1 MNIAL
6 FSDSYLPT
14 KSGVVTVVI
23 QLKKILQQ
31 MGHHVVIVTV
41 SDRGLRHSNSDD
53 PDILRIRS
61 IPSPV
66 GDNQYLAIPTREK
79 IIEFCR
85 SHKVEIIHSHTE
97 FFIGHAAKVVG
108 KKLKIPVIASTHTMW
123 EDYYRYYFSFGR
135 LIPHKMIRKTV
146 KNLYKKFYAFV
157 NVSQKAKDYFKEPF
171 MHPKTPCA
179 IIPNAID
186 SSKFSEQ
193 EFTDKEKRQLK
204 KSLGIGKNDKI
215 VLYVGRIVEEKRLV
229 ELLDVMIRI
238 VRAKP
243 DVKMIFVGAGAAL
256 DILQKTV
263 EEEKLEGS
271 IIFTGFVDWHK
282 VYQYYSIGD
291 VFVTASLSEMHSMT
305 ILEAL
310 SLGLPCVCRRD
321 TSFYDTIFPGEDG
334 FFAETDEDMDGYI
347 CRLLDDPE
355 LCKKMGQN
363 ASEVAKRF
371 TLELHGLR
379 TVAFYKA
386 VLDRFPKKISSKEL
400 QKAVDSVM
408 TVK

>member
-23 QLKKILQQ
+23 QLKKILQD

-41 SDRGLRHSNSDD
+41 SDRGLRHSNTED

-85 SHKVEIIHSHTE
+85 IHKVEIIHSHTE
-97 FFIGHAAKVVG
+97 FLIGHAAKVVG
-108 KKLKIPVIASTHTMW
+108 RKLKIPVIASTHTMW

-146 KNLYKKFYAFV
+146 KNLYKKFYAFI
-157 NVSQKAKDYFKEPF
+157 NVSEKAKDYFKEPF
-171 MHPKTPCA
+171 MHPKTPSA

-186 SSKFSEQ
+186 AEKFSGQQFSE
-193 EFTDKEKRQLK
+193 KEKKQLK
-204 KSLGIGKNDKI
+204 KNLGIGKNDRVI
-215 VLYVGRIVEEKRLV
+215 LYVGRIVEEKRLV
-229 ELLDVMIRI
+229 ELLDVMIR
-238 VRAKP
+238 VVNARQN
-243 DVKMIFVGAGAAL
+243 VKMIFVGAGAAL

-263 EEEKLEGS
+263 ADEELGDK
-271 IIFTGFVDWHK
+271 IIFTGFIDWHK

-334 FFAETDEDMDGYI
+334 YFAETDEDMDAYI
-347 CRLLDDPE
+347 LKLVDDSE
-355 LCKKMGQN
+355 LCTRLGQK
-363 ASEVAKRF
+363 AAEVSKRF
-371 TLELHGLR
+371 TLELHGKR
-379 TVAFYKA
+379 TVAFYQK
-386 VLDRFPKKISSKEL
+386 VLDTFPKKLTSKEL
-400 QKAVDSVM
+400 QKAVDSV
-408 TVK
+408 TLN